1 MLDWQWPWLFVLLP
15 LPWLLRSLLPALS
28 HQPTAIRVPFYAALK
43 NAAQGNSIIDH
54 RHWRMVLAVLMW
66 LLLIIA
72 AARPVWFGE
81 PVSITTSGRDL
92 MLAVDLSDSMR
103 VEDMRI
109 DGSFTTRFDTIQKVA
124 GEFIERR
131 RGDRIG
137 LILFG
142 QRSYLQSPLT
152 FDRRAVAAQL
162 AEALPGFAG
171 SSTAIGDA
179 IGMAIMTL
187 RDRPASSRVVILITD
202 GANTAGS
209 EPIDATAIAIE
220 SGIRIHTIGVGA
232 TSLRVKDSSG
242 VESSID
248 PSRDLDEAT
257 LMSIAAD
264 TGGEYFRAHDP
275 VEMASIY
282 SIIDE
287 LEPTPEEQTLRPQR
301 SLYHWPLTASLVCT
315 LLLLLFGLRF
325 DRAAL

>member
-15 LPWLLRSLLPALS
+15 LPWLLRQWLPAAS
-28 HQPTAIRVPFYAALK
+28 HQPFAIRVPFYASLM
-43 NAAQGNSIIDH
+43 NATQGKSNSIH
-54 RHWRMVLAVLMW
+54 RRWGMLLTVLMW
-66 LLLIIA
+66 LLLIAA

-109 DGSFTTRFDTIQKVA
+109 DGTYTPRFDTIQRVA

-142 QRSYLQSPLT
+142 QRSYLQTPLT
-152 FDRRAVAAQL
+152 FDRSTVAAQL
-162 AEALPGFAG
+162 DEALPGFAG

-179 IGMAIMTL
+179 IGMAITTL

-209 EPIDATAIAIE
+209 EPTDATAIAVE

-232 TSLRVKDSSG
+232 TSLRVKDATG
-242 VESSID
+242 GESTID

-282 SIIDE
+282 ALIDQ
-287 LEPTPEEQTLRPQR
+287 LEPTPEEQSLRPQR
-301 SLYHWPLTASLVCT
+301 SLYHWPLSASLVCA
-315 LLLLLFGLRF
+315 LLLVPFGSRS
-325 DRAAL
+325 DQAAH

>member
-1 MLDWQWPWLFVLLP
+1 MLDWQWPWLFLLLP
-15 LPWLLRSLLPALS
+15 LPWLLRKWLPAVS
-28 HQPTAIRVPFYAALK
+28 HQPFAIRVPFYTALV
-43 NAAQGNSIIDH
+43 NATKGNSISDY
-54 RHWRMVLAVLMW
+54 RRLKMLLALLMW
-66 LLLIIA
+66 LLLIAA
-72 AARPVWFGE
+72 AARPIWFGE
-81 PVSITTSGRDL
+81 PVSVTTSGRDL

-103 VEDMRI
+103 VEDMLT
-109 DGSFTTRFDTIQKVA
+109 DGTYITRFDTIRKVA

-131 RGDRIG
+131 QGDRIG

-152 FDRRAVAAQL
+152 FDRSAVAAQL
-162 AEALPGFAG
+162 DEALPGFAG

-179 IGMAIMTL
+179 IGMAITTL

-209 EPIDATAIAIE
+209 EPIDATAIALE

-232 TSLRVKDSSG
+232 STLRVKDISG

-257 LMSIAAD
+257 LMNIAAD
-264 TGGEYFRAHDP
+264 TGGQYFRAHDP

-282 SIIDE
+282 AIIDQ
-287 LEPTPEEQTLRPQR
+287 LEPTPEEQSLRPQR
-301 SLYHWPLTASLVCT
+301 SLYHWPLSASLACA
-315 LLLLLFGLRF
+315 LLLLPFGSRS
-325 DRAAL
+325 DQATS